1 MAALACGPPFNDGE
15 DRDDAEFA
23 LRPSGARS
31 PCDPIFRFS
40 RIVRG
45 ERFVS
50 AGLELKDL
58 SHRYGGVSSP
68 ALSHLSVEV
77 EPGELVAFL
86 GSSGCGKTTALKI
99 IAGLLRPTSGDVLV
113 DGDSVLAVPPEKR
126 GAAMVFQKP
135 LLFPHMNVAA
145 NIGFGLKMRNV
156 STNQI
161 ARRVDTALRR
171 VRMED
176 FADRRSGELSGGQ
189 QQRVA
194 LARAL
199 VTEPRLL
206 LLDEPLSAL
215 DASLREEMRELV
227 REVQEQGGYTT
238 VFVTHDQEEAVVLA
252 DRIALLFDG
261 KLQMYDEPQAFYERP
276 VSRQIARFF
285 GATNFIHGRARNGR
299 VETPL
304 GSLSL
309 AGAATLGDVT
319 LTIRPEAVRLGGGE
333 NSFSARVTRVVYLG
347 TRIDCGLEANGVDL
361 KLAVSPDARV
371 REGETVTARLPAESL
386 WVLGE

>member
-1 MAALACGPPFNDGE
+1 MPLTHASNTPAAPTAADPSRAESREPVITLEHVVKRFGSYLAVQE
-15 DRDDAEFA
+15 AHFA
-23 LRPSGARS
+23 IG
-31 PCDPIFRFS
+31 
-40 RIVRG
+40 RG
-45 ERFVS
+45 EFFS
-50 AGLELKDL
+50 M
-58 SHRYGGVSSP
+58 
-68 ALSHLSVEV
+68 
-77 EPGELVAFL
+77 L
-86 GSSGCGKTTALKI
+86 GPSGCGKTTTLRM
-99 IAGLLRPTSGDVLV
+99 IAGFEQPTEGRIMLNGKDV
-113 DGDSVLAVPPEKR
+113 SRVPPYR
-126 GAAMVFQKP
+126 RNVNTVFQHYA
-135 LLFPHMNVAA
+135 LFPHMSVADNVA
-145 NIGFGLKMRNV
+145 FGPRSQKV
-156 STNQI
+156 GAEETS
-161 ARRVDTALRR
+161 RRVDQLLTVVKLAQ
-171 VRMED
+171 
-176 FADRRSGELSGGQ
+176 FADRKPGQLSGGQ

-276 VSRQIARFF
+276 VSRRIARFF
-285 GATNFIHGRARNGR
+285 GATTFIHGRARNGR

-309 AGAATLGDVT
+309 AGAATPGDVT

-361 KLAVSPDARV
+361 RLAVSPDARV
-371 REGETVTARLPAESL
+371 REGEMVTARLPAESL